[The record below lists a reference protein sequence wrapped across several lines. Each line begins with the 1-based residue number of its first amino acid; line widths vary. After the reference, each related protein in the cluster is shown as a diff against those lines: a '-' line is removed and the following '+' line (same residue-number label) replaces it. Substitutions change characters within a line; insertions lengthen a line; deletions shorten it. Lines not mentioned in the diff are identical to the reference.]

1 MSDIVDD
8 IFTRIKTI
16 LGNDFNGDIVL
27 KIEAE
32 EDRVRKDWGGDGKYI
47 KKKKNKD
54 KRREQVISEIRQG
67 NSVAVISRNTGMSKV
82 HIYRLLKSK

>member
-32 EDRVRKDWGGDGKYI
+32 EDSVRKEWGGDGHYI
-47 KKKKNKD
+47 SKKKNKD